1 MFYRIDP
8 EKDASFAVGATM
20 ETFLKIF
27 SLDQH
32 HAPTHWL
39 DRELKCCGESTTHKA
54 SVQPLEN
61 GEIIR
66 PLGAQLVFE
75 FLVGKDTFFYQEL
88 YGSIGHCQ
96 CADREFLQCN
106 GVFF

>member
-1 MFYRIDP
+1 M
-8 EKDASFAVGATM
+8 
-20 ETFLKIF
+20 
-27 SLDQH
+27 
-32 HAPTHWL
+32 
-39 DRELKCCGESTTHKA
+39 
-54 SVQPLEN
+54 QPLEN

-106 GVFF
+106 GVFFDSSAIGSPEVLVSSKGSTLAAAIPDR